1 MLGTYAVQEFEMA
14 CTMMIANTLPP
25 VLANNQVQSTRK
37 ARAPKNPR
45 TIRVRPWPLC
55 TIDGTW
61 NPHHT
66 TPRTRVPPSAP
77 NRRCSGSMTYPD
89 QPSSSPAA
97 AST

>member
-1 MLGTYAVQEFEMA
+1 
-14 CTMMIANTLPP
+14 MIANTLPP
-25 VLANNQVQSTRK
+25 VLANNQVHSTRN

-66 TPRTRVPPSAP
+66 TPEDEGAAQRAEPGLQGLEDVPGPTQLLP
-77 NRRCSGSMTYPD
+77 GRCE
-89 QPSSSPAA
+89 
-97 AST
+97 